1 MADKQP
7 KKPFQKPTLAR
18 GTRDFLPHE
27 VLRRRFIFDTLRSVF
42 ELYGYLPIETP
53 AMENLSVLEGKY
65 GEEGDRLLFR
75 ILNSGDFLSD
85 APKDILAQGNAQQL
99 LPHITEKAL
108 RYDLTVP
115 FARFVVMHQNELTL
129 PFKRYQMQPVWR
141 ADRPQR
147 GRYREFW
154 QCDVDVVGTESLVN
168 EAEFIWIYD
177 EALTR
182 LGLKDFTI
190 HLNNR
195 KILTG
200 LAEAAGAPDQVV
212 DICTAID
219 KLDKI
224 GEEGVVKELQE
235 RGLGDASIR
244 FLQPLFSLGGTQDQ
258 QLQTVGQLLATSATG
273 QQGMAELQTV
283 LQLTG
288 QSPLKRGKLQFNVTL
303 ARGLNYYTGAIFEV
317 KSNEVQMGS
326 IGGGGRYDNLTEHFG
341 GRNLAG
347 AGISFGADR
356 IYDVMEELGLFGHI
370 AGSATRVLV
379 VNFGGQLEL
388 EALKLAQQLR
398 AANVSAEV
406 YPVADKMGKQF
417 GYADKKNIPFALVY
431 GEAEQGAGHYL
442 LKNMQSGEQLPLPW
456 SDVLKRVR
464 V

>member
-1 MADKQP
+1 MADKTA
-7 KKPFQKPTLAR
+7 KKPAQKPTLAR

-27 VLRRRFIFDTLRSVF
+27 VLRRRFIFDTLRAVF
-42 ELYGYLPIETP
+42 ELYGYQPIETP

-75 ILNSGDFLSD
+75 ILNSGDFLSE
-85 APKDILAQGNAQQL
+85 APASIVAPGNAQQL
-99 LPHITEKAL
+99 LPYITEKAL

-115 FARFVVMHQNELTL
+115 FARFVVMHQNDLTF

-154 QCDVDVVGTESLVN
+154 QCDVDVVGSDSLLN

-177 EALTR
+177 EALSR
-182 LGLKDFTI
+182 LDLTDFTI
-190 HLNNR
+190 HINNR

-200 LAEAAGAPDQVV
+200 LAEAAGAPDKVV

-224 GEEGVVKELQE
+224 GEDGVVKELQE
-235 RGLGDASIR
+235 RGLGDASIG
-244 FLQPLFSLGGTQDQ
+244 FLKPLFSLGGTQAQ
-258 QLQTVGQLLATSATG
+258 QLQVVQQLLATSATG
-273 QQGMAELQTV
+273 QQGLAELQTV
-283 LQLTG
+283 LELAA
-288 QSPLKRGKLQFNVTL
+288 QSPLKRAKLQFNVTL

-317 KSNEVQMGS
+317 KSNQVQMGS

-341 GRNLAG
+341 GRNLTG

-356 IYDVMEELGLFGHI
+356 IYDVMEELGLFDKV
-370 AGSATRVLV
+370 AASATRVLV
-379 VNFGGQLEL
+379 INFGGALQ
-388 EALKLAQQLR
+388 EAALTLTQQLR
-398 AANVSAEV
+398 AAGISAEL

-417 GYADKKNIPFALVY
+417 GYADKKKIPFALIY
-431 GEAEQGAGHYL
+431 GEAEQQAGHYV
-442 LKNMQSGEQLPLPW
+442 LKNMRSGQQQALPW
-456 SDVLKRVR
+456 AEVPAHVR
-464 V
+464 A